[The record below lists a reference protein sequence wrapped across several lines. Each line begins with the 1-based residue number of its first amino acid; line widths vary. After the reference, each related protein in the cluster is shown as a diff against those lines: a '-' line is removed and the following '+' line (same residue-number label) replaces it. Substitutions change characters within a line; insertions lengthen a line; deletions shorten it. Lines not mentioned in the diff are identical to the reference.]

1 MTPTQKLQQ
10 IKNWLFQWNSP
21 YAFKSYMTEDGMKFE
36 VDGDLAEGKEVYK
49 LQEDGSTSPLED
61 GEYIVAGKTLD
72 IIKGIIGS
80 IRTKK
85 EIDENPNIPQVIKDE
100 INKENMSKEKF
111 VSDSLLDGTEIHIDG
126 ESIEV
131 GKMLHIV
138 KDGDFLKPPAGDHEL
153 KSGVVVS
160 VDEEGKI
167 VSVKPV
173 EKEEEGKVE
182 VEIEAAEEKPI
193 EDEQKVEDE
202 SIKGMM
208 KKMMEAVQEMKQ
220 KMSEMEDKQKK
231 MKEEFSS
238 FKKEPAGEPIK
249 RHSQS
254 TIDNQKDYRMKV
266 IDMLRNK

>member
-10 IKNWLFQWNSP
+10 IKNWLLSWNSP
-21 YAFKSYMTEDGMKFE
+21 HAFKSYIAEDGNKFE
-36 VDGDLAEGKEVYK
+36 VDGELSEGKEAYK

-61 GEYIVAGKTLD
+61 GEYIVAGKTID
-72 IIKGIIGS
+72 IVKGIIGS

-100 INKENMSKEKF
+100 INKENMSKQKF
-111 VSDSLLDGTEIHIDG
+111 ISDRLLDDTEIHIDG
-126 ESIEV
+126 EAIEV
-131 GKMLHIV
+131 GAMLHII
-138 KDGDFLKPPAGDHEL
+138 KDGEMLKPPAGDHEL
-153 KSGVVVS
+153 KSGVIVS

-167 VSVKPV
+167 VAVKPV

-182 VEIEAAEEKPI
+182 IEVEAAEEKPVK
-193 EDEQKVEDE
+193 DEQEIEDE

-208 KKMMEAVQEMKQ
+208 KRMMEAVNEMKQ

-249 RHSQS
+249 RNSQP

-266 IDMLRNK
+266 IDMLRG